1 MIEHMKIQKKQS
13 QNQDILTQNKL
24 PLPPGSLGLP
34 FIGETISFLR
44 DPDFAAKR
52 QQKYGN
58 FFKTNLFGSPTI
70 MMLGAEANRYLFSQE
85 TQNFAIKW
93 PDSVAILL
101 GPASLSTQTGSIHQT
116 RRKLLSQAFQ
126 PRALA
131 SYLPAMEEISDRY
144 FKKWERFNQL
154 TWYPELRKYTF
165 DVACKLLVGTDVTND
180 THFIELFEEWCAGLF
195 TLPIQLPWTKFGKAL
210 KCREKLLVKIEEIIL
225 QRQKQ
230 GNSHQDALGLLLYSR
245 DEDGNSL
252 SIEELKDQILTLL
265 FAGHETL
272 TSALSSLCLLLA
284 QNPEILAAARRE
296 QQQISCTG
304 GLKSEHLKQMTY
316 LDQILKEVLRII
328 PPVGGGFRSVI
339 QTCEFNGYSIPQG
352 WSVSYQVNKT
362 HQDQSIYKNPE
373 NFEPQRFGIDRAEDQ
388 SKPFSY
394 VAFGGGI
401 RECLGKEF
409 AKLEMKTFAA
419 LLLRGYEWELV
430 PGQNLD
436 LAMIP
441 TPRPRDDLKVV
452 FRSIN
457 Q

>member
-1 MIEHMKIQKKQS
+1 
-13 QNQDILTQNKL
+13 
-24 PLPPGSLGLP
+24 
-34 FIGETISFLR
+34 
-44 DPDFAAKR
+44 
-52 QQKYGN
+52 
-58 FFKTNLFGSPTI
+58 
-70 MMLGAEANRYLFSQE
+70 ML
-85 TQNFAIKW
+85 
-93 PDSVAILL
+93 D
-101 GPASLSTQTGSIHQT
+101 
-116 RRKLLSQAFQ
+116 
-126 PRALA
+126 
-131 SYLPAMEEISDRY
+131 
-144 FKKWERFNQL
+144 
-154 TWYPELRKYTF
+154 
-165 DVACKLLVGTDVTND
+165 
-180 THFIELFEEWCAGLF
+180 
-195 TLPIQLPWTKFGKAL
+195 
-210 KCREKLLVKIEEIIL
+210 
-225 QRQKQ
+225 
-230 GNSHQDALGLLLYSR
+230 SR